1 MSKLSTTSASQ
12 VKITLPEQL
21 HAYLK
26 SKADR
31 FGLTLSAYVK
41 NLIIDDVKDMD
52 MPTFKMS
59 REREKIAL
67 QAIDDYKKGKTQM
80 IDNIDEYLNSL

>member
-1 MSKLSTTSASQ
+1 MSQIISKTNQ
-12 VKITLPEQL
+12 VKITLPNQL

-31 FGLTLSAYVK
+31 LGLTLSAYVK

-52 MPTFKMS
+52 FPTFEMS
-59 REREKIAL
+59 EKREKIAL
-67 QAIDDYKKGKTQM
+67 KALKDLRKGRTRK
-80 IDNIDEYLNSL
+80 INDVDKYLNSL

>member
-1 MSKLSTTSASQ
+1 MIQPTTKTSQ
-12 VKITLPEQL
+12 VKITIPDQL

-52 MPTFKMS
+52 FPTFNMS
-59 REREKIAL
+59 TVREKIAL
-67 QAIDDYKKGKTQM
+67 KAAEDYKKGKTRK
-80 IDNIDEYLNSL
+80 IDDVDKYLSKL